1 VKKNGNGFGFSRSI
15 FIKLIGAIAAAL
27 FTVMAPVTYLM
38 YNADKEKLLANAK
51 YDIDITLNSVEKIV
65 AEFIQAYAIND
76 YEMLLRTETMKQN
89 IAAIIVHDY
98 NMGKIRG
105 EGVYISGMMQN
116 SAQTLRIFDP
126 KSPRDIL
133 RLEQSF
139 YEASKNIYSDLGELI
154 GKVTIYGNDRIIE
167 KELQDALVQNVV
179 LGVLLFISLSIV
191 LYVLISAF
199 VLKPITQ
206 IISHVKN
213 SDADGIP
220 KKKLPLSG
228 TLETNRLV
236 YSINTMIDVIKRSR
250 DEIAVEKERFQLAVE
265 GTKDGLWDWDVTANS
280 VYFSPQW
287 KAMLGFNE
295 DEITNSLDEWKSRV
309 HPEDLK
315 QTLQELD
322 AHLTRKTDTYES
334 KHRIKRKDG
343 GWMWILDR
351 GKAKFDAKGNAV
363 RVVGFHTDITEEV
376 EREKMLKHT
385 ATHDTLTGLP
395 NRFLFNEVI
404 QNQLFRTKR
413 YQKLF
418 ALLFLDLD
426 GFKKIN
432 DEYGHETGDKVL
444 ICVAKRM
451 KETVR
456 ADDVLA
462 RLGGDEFVI
471 GLSDLEDKSQLRP
484 LLDRLLAKIEE
495 PMRFEGIEK
504 DLFVSVSIGV
514 ALYSS
519 QKEQDPET
527 LLRQADYAMY
537 QAKTSGKRQYCFFSD

>member
-1 VKKNGNGFGFSRSI
+1 VKKNKNGFSRSI
-15 FIKLIGAIAAAL
+15 FIKLIGAIALAL
-27 FTVMAPVTYLM
+27 LSVMAPVIYFMFQT
-38 YNADKEKLLANAK
+38 DKEKLIANAK
-51 YDIDITLNSVEKIV
+51 YDIDITLHSVEKIIS
-65 AEFIQAYAIND
+65 EFIQSYAINE
-76 YEMLLRTETMKQN
+76 YEMLIRTETMKQN
-89 IAAIIVHDY
+89 IAAIVVHDY

-105 EGVYISGMMQN
+105 DEVYISGMIQN
-116 SAQTLRIFDP
+116 SAQTLRLFDP
-126 KSPRDIL
+126 KNPQDL
-133 RLEQSF
+133 QKLEQSF
-139 YEASKNIYSDLGELI
+139 YEVSSKIYSDLGELI
-154 GKVTIYGNDRIIE
+154 GTVYIYGNDEFIA
-167 KELQDALVQNVV
+167 KALNDALVQNVIM
-179 LGVLLFISLSIV
+179 GVLLFVSLCIV

-199 VLKPITQ
+199 VLQPITQ
-206 IISHVKN
+206 IIMHLKD

-220 KKKLPLSG
+220 KKKLSLTG
-228 TLETNRLV
+228 TRETNNLV
-236 YSINTMIDVIKRSR
+236 SSINTMIDVVKRSR

-265 GTKDGLWDWDVTANS
+265 GTKDGLWDWDVRENS

-295 DEITNSLDEWKSRV
+295 DEITNSIDEWKSRV

-315 QTLQELD
+315 DTLKELD
-322 AHLTRKTDTYES
+322 AHLQGKTDTYES

-343 GWMWILDR
+343 NWMWILDR
-351 GKAKFDAKGNAV
+351 GKAKFDANKKAV
-363 RVVGFHTDITEEV
+363 RVVGFHTDITDEV
-376 EREKMLKHT
+376 EHEQMLKHT

-413 YQKLF
+413 YKKLF

-432 DEYGHETGDKVL
+432 DDYGHETGDKVL

-456 ADDVLA
+456 ANDVLA
-462 RLGGDEFVI
+462 RLGGDEFVM
-471 GLSDLEDKSQLRP
+471 GLSDLEDRSQLNP
-484 LLDRLLAKIEE
+484 LLDRLLGKIEE

-514 ALYSS
+514 ALYSI
-519 QKEQDPET
+519 QKDQDPET

-537 QAKTSGKRQYCFFSD
+537 QAKTSGKRQYRFFSD